1 MERLMEM
8 AAKVSDQ
15 AEIYSV
21 EDASDGISFENAN
34 LKDIESKSQ
43 SGLSLRL
50 IRQGKLGFAYT
61 RNLLH
66 RQEVLRNG
74 LDSLKGEVEAAFDF
88 PLTSDLP
95 LLDTY
100 DPSLEETSNATL
112 VEECKRV
119 CGFLSEKTE
128 GQINVSAWR
137 KTGRIR
143 LLNSRGTDL
152 SSRFSFYLLSA
163 EILYPGSHASI
174 HRPFFSK
181 TFERIPDAHLNEM
194 LDLYTRSSNEVSPK
208 GGKMKVLF
216 LPETL
221 YALLWRIQSAANGKN
236 VYQKISPIMEKIGTR
251 ILSEKLSLYN
261 APADDRLPGARA
273 FDDEGIPCRTFSIID
288 CGTLTNFYFDLNYA
302 GKLNV
307 PPTGH
312 GFKSAMWG
320 GETIS
325 LKPSPALEHLCL
337 KPGKTSF
344 SGLLKSIDKG
354 ILAAG
359 VIGAHSGN
367 ILNGDF
373 SVGLSPG
380 LYVEHGEILGHVKD
394 AMIAGNIYQ
403 TMNDVIELE
412 DTQHPTYGGTFPA
425 VLIDQVS
432 VAAKP

>member
-1 MERLMEM
+1 MDM

-15 AEIYSV
+15 AEVYSLEEV
-21 EDASDGISFENAN
+21 SDGISFENAA

-50 IRQGKLGFAYT
+50 IRQGRLGFAYT
-61 RNLLH
+61 RNLLN
-66 RQEVLRNG
+66 RQEVLQNG

-88 PLTSDLP
+88 PRTESLP
-95 LLDTY
+95 SLDTY
-100 DPSLEETSNATL
+100 DPSLEETSNASL
-112 VEECKRV
+112 VEECSRV
-119 CGFLSEKTE
+119 CEFLSDRTK

-137 KTGRIR
+137 KAGRLR

-152 SSRFSFYLLSA
+152 SCRFSVYLLSA
-163 EILYPGSHASI
+163 EILYAGSHASI

-181 TFERIPDAHLNEM
+181 KFERIPDAHLDEM
-194 LDLYTRSSNEVSPK
+194 LELFNRSSEEVSPK

-221 YALLWRIQSAANGKN
+221 YALLWRIQSATNGKN
-236 VYQKISPIMEKIGTR
+236 VYQKISPVMDKIGTR

-261 APADDRLPGARA
+261 DPADDRLPGARA
-273 FDDEGIPCRTFSIID
+273 FDDEGVPCRPFPIID
-288 CGTLTNFYFDLNYA
+288 RGVLTDFYFDLHYA
-302 GKLNV
+302 GKLKS

-320 GETIS
+320 GETIA
-325 LKPSPALEHLCL
+325 LKPSPTLEHLCL
-337 KPGKTSF
+337 KPGRTSF
-344 SGLLKSIDKG
+344 SGLLKSIDRG

-380 LYVEHGEILGHVKD
+380 LYVENGEILGHVKD
-394 AMIAGNIYQ
+394 AMIAGNIYE
-403 TMNDVIELE
+403 TLNDVIELE
-412 DTQHPTYGGTFPA
+412 DTAHPTYGGTFPA
-425 VLIDQVS
+425 LLIDRVS
-432 VAAKP
+432 VAAK